1 MGGLPTAKPRNAQ
14 RALVIYHPWLLEV
27 HFRGAWQKLQEMEA
41 RLGTKRTERTTG
53 GPRGGETRLTAKGL
67 GLCAPVSRVDR
78 RAAGPD
84 RAAVCRGVRGVR
96 IFLSIVMLNRPS
108 V

>member
-14 RALVIYHPWLLEV
+14 RALVISHPWLLEV

-53 GPRGGETRLTAKGL
+53 GPRGGGTRLTAKGQDYVHQMRWWTA
-67 GLCAPVSRVDR
+67 GLQELIEPQFAEAFEASGFFYRSLC
-78 RAAGPD
+78 
-84 RAAVCRGVRGVR
+84 
-96 IFLSIVMLNRPS
+96 
-108 V
+108 